1 MCNGKLL
8 TWFEPERRILFARHT
23 CVGNFL
29 VYLEKMLPIRSVMI
43 TIPKEESIIGNFIF
57 ESFILGKDSGKK
69 YSLFNRRHF
78 LIVT

>member
-8 TWFEPERRILFARHT
+8 TWFEPERRILFAQRT

-57 ESFILGKDSGKK
+57 ESFI
-69 YSLFNRRHF
+69 
-78 LIVT
+78 